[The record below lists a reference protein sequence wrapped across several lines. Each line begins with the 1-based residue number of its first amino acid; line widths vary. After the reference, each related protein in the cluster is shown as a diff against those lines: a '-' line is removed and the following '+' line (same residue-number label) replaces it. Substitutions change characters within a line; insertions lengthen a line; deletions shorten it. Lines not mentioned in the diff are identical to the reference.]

1 MTAGRIMALSLQ
13 CFVSRSVVVTQA
25 LVFSVLSDAAARQAV
40 IASLGWTLLIVAGW
54 VGTMMV
60 VVGLFEDLSAM
71 IHRRVN
77 RSDKHK

>member
-1 MTAGRIMALSLQ
+1 MFSHG
-13 CFVSRSVVVTQA
+13 SVLVTQA
-25 LVFSVLSDAAARQAV
+25 LVFSVLSNAAARRAV

-71 IHRRVN
+71 IHRS
-77 RSDKHK
+77 SDKRR